1 MLHQYKGKIKKKSFV
16 CICISVMYLSDT
28 SRAWQL
34 FCLGVGLSATLYSKQ
49 FIDKVIEEP
58 PQKDCLLYC
67 GMLAMGCIPPGTG
80 TGWVSKKL
88 YLWWHWAGQKGCR
101 NEKSSSC
108 IRSGRKELLNQ
119 LKLGT
124 WIALLCVVCPVSV
137 LTFAHTCCHRRISSC
152 FHLFYL
158 LPVDKNPTTIPQ
170 SLLPAQGGGGR
181 ND

>member
-1 MLHQYKGKIKKKSFV
+1 
-16 CICISVMYLSDT
+16 MYPSDT
-28 SRAWQL
+28 SRTWQL
-34 FCLGVGLSATLYSKQ
+34 FCLGVGLSGTLYPKQ

-58 PQKDCLLYC
+58 PQKDSLLYC
-67 GMLAMGCIPPGTG
+67 GTLAMGCIPLGTG
-80 TGWVSKKL
+80 TRWVSKKL
-88 YLWWHWAGQKGCR
+88 YLWWHKGCR

-108 IRSGRKELLNQ
+108 IGSGRQELLKQ
-119 LKLGT
+119 LKLGM

-137 LTFAHTCCHRRISSC
+137 LTLAHTCCHLRISAS

-158 LPVDKNPTTIPQ
+158 LPVDKKPTTIPQ